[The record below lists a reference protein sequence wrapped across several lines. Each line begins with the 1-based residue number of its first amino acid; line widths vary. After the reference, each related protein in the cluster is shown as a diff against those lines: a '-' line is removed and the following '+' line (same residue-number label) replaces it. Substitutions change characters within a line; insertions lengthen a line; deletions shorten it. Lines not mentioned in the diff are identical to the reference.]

1 MNIGD
6 GGKPQVGLLQ
16 AHAAG
21 FQAQHRLGRNTVAV
35 IFRRQLKGGG
45 HFGAGHFA
53 HAAALEG
60 AFDGDNHRRL
70 AVNGAFRNHHAV
82 VRLRDD
88 ALRAQPRRHDAFERV
103 QQFAIAA
110 VIQQETGAFAGA
122 EFNKAAIV
130 THEPPP
136 QIPVQCGSARRR
148 GWRQSRGSPDLR
160 RADR

>member
-6 GGKPQVGLLQ
+6 GSKAQVGFLQ

-21 FQAQHRLGRNTVAV
+21 FQTQHGLSGNTVAV

-45 HFGAGHFA
+45 HFRAGDLT

-60 AFDGDNHRRL
+60 TFNGNHHRRL
-70 AVNGAFRNHHAV
+70 AIDGPFCNNHTV
-82 VRLRDD
+82 VGLRDD
-88 ALRAQPRRHDAFERV
+88 ALRAEPRRHDAVERI

-110 VIQQETGAFAGA
+110 VIQQGAGAFTSA

-136 QIPVQCGSARRR
+136 QKPVQYGSARRR
-148 GWRQSRGSPDLR
+148 AWRRSRG
-160 RADR
+160 

>member
-6 GGKPQVGLLQ
+6 GGKAQIGFLQ

-21 FQAQHRLGRNTVAV
+21 FQAQHRLGRNAVAV

-45 HFGAGHFA
+45 HFRAGDFA

-60 AFDGDNHRRL
+60 TFDGNDYRRL
-70 AVNGAFRNHHAV
+70 AVNGAFCDDHTV
-82 VRLRDD
+82 VGLRDD
-88 ALRAQPRRHDAFERV
+88 ALRAEPRGHNAV
-103 QQFAIAA
+103 KGIQQFAIAA
-110 VIQQETGAFAGA
+110 VIQQGAGAFTGA

-136 QIPVQCGSARRR
+136 QKPVQYGSARRR
-148 GWRQSRGSPDLR
+148 AWRRNRG
-160 RADR
+160 